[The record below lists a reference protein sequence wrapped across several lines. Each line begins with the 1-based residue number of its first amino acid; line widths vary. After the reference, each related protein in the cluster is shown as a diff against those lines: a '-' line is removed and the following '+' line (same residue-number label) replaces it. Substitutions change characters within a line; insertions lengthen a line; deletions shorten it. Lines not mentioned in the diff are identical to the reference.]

1 MSESFPSEAVEGR
14 RDRKKRQTR
23 QAISGAATRLF
34 FQHGFEAVSLS
45 QVAEAAD
52 VSVKT
57 IFNHFGSKEDLFFD
71 RADELH
77 SSLVRT
83 ISGRPPGVAV
93 LAALRDLLLD
103 NWLPFAGATWA
114 TLTPEAFAGYR
125 QFLAAQAQ
133 SPALRARRLVIER
146 ELGAALTGTLAA
158 AIGRPADDATVT
170 VLDAFVAATLQLRS
184 HEFAAAA
191 LAGEDPEGV
200 RRRVTAVVDDAFRR
214 LAAAY
219 PELS

>member
-1 MSESFPSEAVEGR
+1 MSERFSAEAMEGR

-23 QAISGAATRLF
+23 QAISDAATRLF

-71 RADELH
+71 RAAELH

-83 ISGRPPGVAV
+83 ISGRSPGVAV

-103 NWLPFAGATWA
+103 NWLPFPGATWA

-125 QFLAAQAQ
+125 QFLATQEQ

-146 ELGAALTGTLAA
+146 ELGAALTPTLAA
-158 AIGRPADDATVT
+158 AIGRPDGDATVI
-170 VLDAFVAATLQLRS
+170 VLSAFVAATLQLRS
-184 HEFAAAA
+184 GEFSAAA
-191 LAGEDPEGV
+191 LAGADPEGV
-200 RRRVTAVVDDAFRR
+200 RQRVTAVVDDAFRR

-219 PELS
+219 PELI